1 MGLCKFVLGGAV
13 ADQETQAAV
22 VRQERI
28 GAVMVLV
35 MAHPPVN
42 ALSQAVRQALAE
54 SLRAAEADSGVQ
66 AIVIRGEGKGF
77 SAGADIAE
85 FGKVGQTIRLGE
97 LCRRIEACTKPV
109 IAALHGTA
117 LGGGFEIA
125 LAAHYR
131 IANAQ
136 AMLGLPEVNLG
147 LLPGAGGTQRLPR
160 LIGAKAALRMMLT
173 GMPIRASEA
182 AALGL
187 IDRVVDAGLTEAAL
201 AMAGEGLP
209 PRRSGAAVQGMTNT
223 AGNHAA
229 IFAARAA
236 QKGNSLP
243 APLRIIDCVEA
254 ATLLPLDQGLNAERV
269 AFEDLVDTPQ
279 AAGLRHAFFTER
291 RSLLPPQEVVAKGV
305 QPIATL
311 GLWQADDAVADL
323 AFQALSCGMR
333 VALADPDR
341 AALVAALER
350 IAGRQEQAVVAGRM
364 TEEARDADWARLIS
378 TLSPDPLAGTEL
390 VLLGRGQAT
399 APEVLAAVMQAG
411 IGAVSAVGPQVAIT
425 VADAAGGMVE
435 LAMAPGAAA
444 DVAARVLALAR
455 RLGWR
460 AIFTGPG
467 GPIELHLRQALAGAV
482 ADMEGAGLARE
493 VVAAA
498 LAAYGIGTGPLSFL
512 PPMPTSGAAV
522 VACCL
527 AAMAAEGA
535 RMLEQGRAR
544 RPVDID
550 AVALMSGLMP
560 RWEGG
565 PMFQADRRGLLVLRA
580 DLRARGGALFAPAT
594 LIDQLIADG
603 RDFSSLNGR

>member
-1 MGLCKFVLGGAV
+1 
-13 ADQETQAAV
+13 
-22 VRQERI
+22 
-28 GAVMVLV
+28 MVLV
-35 MAHPPVN
+35 LAHPPVN

-54 SLRAAEADSGVQ
+54 GVKAAEADAGVQ

-77 SAGADIAE
+77 SAGADIGE
-85 FGKVGQTIRLGE
+85 FGRVSQTIGLGE
-97 LCRRIEACTKPV
+97 LCRRIEACAKPV
-109 IAALHGTA
+109 IAVLHGTA

-131 IANAQ
+131 IANGQ

-182 AALGL
+182 AGLGL
-187 IDRVVDAGLTEAAL
+187 VDRVVEAGLTEAAL

-209 PRRSGAAVQGMTNT
+209 PRRSGAAVQGLKDA

-236 QKGNSLP
+236 QKGNRLP
-243 APLRIIDCVEA
+243 APFRIIDCVEA
-254 ATLLPLDQGLNAERV
+254 ATLLPLEQGLNAERV

-279 AAGLRHAFFTER
+279 AAGLRYAFFTER
-291 RSLLPPQEVVAKGV
+291 RAVLPPQEVVAKGV

-311 GLWQADDAVADL
+311 GLWGADEASADL

-341 AALVAALER
+341 TALVTALER

-364 TEEARDADWARLIS
+364 TAEARDADWARLTS

-390 VLLGRGQAT
+390 VLLAGGQGA
-399 APEVLAAVMQAG
+399 APEVVGDVMQAA
-411 IGAVSAVGPQVAIT
+411 IGAPGAAQVAIT
-425 VADAAGGMVE
+425 VADAAGGMAE
-435 LAMAPGAAA
+435 LAMAPGASA

-460 AIFTGPG
+460 VIFTGPG

-482 ADMEGAGLARE
+482 AAMAAAGVAPQ

-498 LAAYGIGTGPLSFL
+498 LAAYGMGTGPVAVL
-512 PPMPTSGAAV
+512 PPRPAGGAAV

-527 AAMAAEGA
+527 AALAAEGA
-535 RMLEQGRAR
+535 RMLQQGRAR

-550 AVALMSGLMP
+550 AVALLSGLLP

-580 DLRARGGALFAPAT
+580 DLRARGGALFEPAA

-603 RDFSSLNGR
+603 RDFGSLNGR